1 MRGHGELCDT
11 LRKIIAQLYVLR
23 ESCTGKIETESST
36 ENLSWFQG
44 AQALLKEAVDNL
56 QNLHFDLGELTSM
69 TKSEGNNWTD
79 VERLIRKLDD
89 SAVSDSLH
97 S

>member
-23 ESCTGKIETESST
+23 ESCSGKIETESST

-44 AQALLKEAVDNL
+44 AEAL
-56 QNLHFDLGELTSM
+56 
-69 TKSEGNNWTD
+69 
-79 VERLIRKLDD
+79 
-89 SAVSDSLH
+89 
-97 S
+97 

>member
-11 LRKIIAQLYVLR
+11 LRKIIAKLYVLR
-23 ESCTGKIETESST
+23 DSCTGIVETERST
-36 ENLSWFQG
+36 ENLNWFQG
-44 AQALLKEAVDNL
+44 AEALLREAVESL
-56 QNLHFDLGELTSM
+56 QEVHFDLAEATS
-69 TKSEGNNWTD
+69 KVEKEGNDWAD

-89 SAVSDSLH
+89 SALSGSLY